1 MSGGRARAV
10 LACACLLVLAAPVA
24 TAAAASNLEIGM
36 EDERL
41 LLSEPV
47 QAPGAIA
54 GMAAAGVDIVRIHA
68 RWIDVSPRRNAMHR
82 PSGFDPANHRSHR
95 YDWETLDQAV
105 NLTRAAGMRVMLSVT
120 GPGAAVDEPAARAST
135 TRATSRARR
144 CSGSSRARWRRA
156 TATASTAT

>member
-1 MSGGRARAV
+1 MTGGRVRAV
-10 LACACLLVLAAPVA
+10 LACALLLVLAAPVA

-47 QAPGAIA
+47 HAQGAIA

-68 RWIDVSPRRNAMHR
+68 RWIDVSPGRNAMRR
-82 PSGFDPANHRSHR
+82 PRGFDPANHRSRR

-105 NLTRAAGMRVMLSVT
+105 
-120 GPGAAVDEPAARAST
+120 EPR
-135 TRATSRARR
+135 RARPG
-144 CSGSSRARWRRA
+144 CA
-156 TATASTAT
+156 